1 MAKYIKPV
9 SKLLHSKKKGST
21 QLHMCEYQSQKQ
33 KITSSEGKCLFS
45 MRVPSLRFIGSLSLG
60 GGKCDGQKYCR
71 CV

>member
-9 SKLLHSKKKGST
+9 IKLLCSKQKGST
-21 QLHMCEYQSQKQ
+21 QLHMCKYQSQKQ
-33 KITSSEGKCLFS
+33 KIISSEGKCLFS
-45 MRVPSLRFIGSLSLG
+45 TRVSSLHYMSSLSLG